1 MRRLSTLFL
10 LAFLVIL
17 ATLGG
22 LIALRGRPR
31 PPEPIAAPAQ
41 QADYRIKEIHI
52 NETLEGN
59 LRWRLDA
66 DQAEVFEKQKQ
77 TVMRRVTVAIFSK
90 DQVWSV
96 KGDEGVLDNDSRDV
110 TLKGHVVVTS
120 NDGLRLTA
128 PDLRWEN
135 EPRRLSTDGPVTI
148 QRAGTTITG
157 RGLTVDMAAERAV
170 IAAKVRVVI
179 TDQQNSRL
187 GLFPGSGS

>member
-1 MRRLSTLFL
+1 MRRLSTMFL

>member
-10 LAFLVIL
+10 LAFLAIL

-31 PPEPIAAPAQ
+31 APEPTAAPAQ

-52 NETLEGN
+52 NETQEGN

-77 TVMRRVTVAIFSK
+77 TLMRQVTVAIFSK
-90 DQVWSV
+90 DQVWNV

-179 TDQQNSRL
+179 TDQQNSQL
-187 GLFPGSGS
+187 GLFPRSGS

>member
-90 DQVWSV
+90 DQVWNV
-96 KGDEGVLDNDSRDV
+96 KGDEGILDNDSRDV

-179 TDQQNSRL
+179 TDQQNSQL